1 MSPVSSQENQHG
13 ALFYGDNLDVLRRY
27 VDDKSV
33 DLVYLDPPFNSNAN
47 YNVLFAEQ
55 DGTQAASQIK
65 AFEDTWRWDQEAA
78 RAFEEVVEAG
88 GEVSNAMR
96 AFRTIL
102 PESNMLAYLAM
113 MAPRLVELRR
123 VLKPTGSLYLHCD
136 PTASHY
142 LKLLLD
148 AVLSPKCFR
157 NEIIWQRTLSK
168 GLMKTR
174 LPNNHDVIL
183 GYQAGKVATW
193 NLDAAFQP
201 YDADNLD
208 ERTAKKY
215 CHHDPDGR
223 RYHLDNLLNPNHDR
237 PNLEYEFLGVKRVW
251 RWTKERMQAEYEAG
265 RVVQPRPGAVPRYKR
280 YLDEQRGRP
289 FGDVWADIPPLNSQA
304 AERLGYQTQKP
315 AALLE
320 RIIELTTATGGL
332 VLDPFCGCGTT
343 IAAAEKLN
351 RRWVGIDITYQ
362 ATNLIKSRLMHA
374 FGDTVSYT
382 VVGEPTTLEDAN
394 RLAEEDRD
402 QFEAWALGLVG
413 ARNAAKKKGRDRGI
427 DGRLLF
433 HEKIGGKTRE
443 ALISVKSGTTGPA
456 DVRDLRGVIER
467 EEAELGVLI
476 TMREPTKDMRA
487 EAASAGFY
495 RSGSEGVGTWGQ
507 HPRLQIVTV
516 AELLD
521 GKRIDMPS
529 PSGNLTFPKAPRVER
544 RRPTTEPLFR
554 NISTPPKLKEMFQPA
569 P

>member
-1 MSPVSSQENQHG
+1 
-13 ALFYGDNLDVLRRY
+13 
-27 VDDKSV
+27 
-33 DLVYLDPPFNSNAN
+33 
-47 YNVLFAEQ
+47 
-55 DGTQAASQIK
+55 
-65 AFEDTWRWDQEAA
+65 
-78 RAFEEVVEAG
+78 
-88 GEVSNAMR
+88 
-96 AFRTIL
+96 
-102 PESNMLAYLAM
+102 
-113 MAPRLVELRR
+113 
-123 VLKPTGSLYLHCD
+123 
-136 PTASHY
+136 
-142 LKLLLD
+142 
-148 AVLSPKCFR
+148 
-157 NEIIWQRTLSK
+157 
-168 GLMKTR
+168 
-174 LPNNHDVIL
+174 
-183 GYQAGKVATW
+183 
-193 NLDAAFQP
+193 
-201 YDADNLD
+201 
-208 ERTAKKY
+208 
-215 CHHDPDGR
+215 
-223 RYHLDNLLNPNHDR
+223 
-237 PNLEYEFLGVKRVW
+237 
-251 RWTKERMQAEYEAG
+251 MQAEYEAG

-320 RIIELTTATGGL
+320 RIIELTTAPGGL

-382 VVGEPTTLEDAN
+382 VVGEPTTLEDAK

-443 ALISVKSGTTGPA
+443 ALISVKSGSTRPT

-467 EEAELGVLI
+467 EEAELGVLL
-476 TMREPTKDMRA
+476 TMREPTRDMRA

-495 RSGSEGVGTWGQ
+495 RSGSEGVGTWGK
-507 HPRLQIVTV
+507 HPRLQILTV

-521 GKRIDMPS
+521 GRRIDMPS
-529 PSGNLTFPKAPRVER
+529 PSGNLTFPKTPRVER

>member
-1 MSPVSSQENQHG
+1 MSSVAYHKDQHG

-27 VDDKSV
+27 IDDESV
-33 DLVYLDPPFNSNAN
+33 DLIYLDPPFNSNAS
-47 YNVLFAEQ
+47 YNVLFAGQ

-78 RAFEEVVEAG
+78 RAYEEVVEAG
-88 GEVSNAMR
+88 GEVSSAMR

-123 VLKPTGSLYLHCD
+123 VLKPTGTLYLHCD

-148 AVLSPKCFR
+148 AVLGPKNFR
-157 NEIIWQRTLSK
+157 NEIVWQRTLSK

-174 LPNNHDVIL
+174 LPSNHDVIL
-183 GYQAGKVATW
+183 AYQRNQGAVW
-193 NLDAAFQP
+193 NLHAAFQP
-201 YDADNLD
+201 YDPENLD
-208 ERTAKKY
+208 EKTTKKY
-215 CHHDPDGR
+215 CHQDPDGR
-223 RYHLDNLLNPNHDR
+223 RYRLDNLLNPNRDR

-251 RWTKERMQAEYEAG
+251 RWTRERMQAEYEAG
-265 RVVQPRPGAVPRYKR
+265 RVIQTRPGAVPAFKR

-289 FGDVWADIPPLNSQA
+289 LGDVWADIPPLNSQA

-315 AALLE
+315 AALME
-320 RIIELTTATGGL
+320 RIIELTTEPGAL

-374 FGDTVSYT
+374 FGDTVPYT
-382 VVGEPTTLEDAN
+382 VIGEPTTIEDAE

-427 DGRLLF
+427 DGRLIF

-443 ALISVKSGTTGPA
+443 ALISVKSGSTGPA
-456 DVRDLRGVIER
+456 HVRDLRGVIER
-467 EEAELGVLI
+467 EGSELGVLI
-476 TMREPTKDMRA
+476 TMRNPTKDMRA

-495 RSGSEGVGTWGQ
+495 RSGSEGVGTWGK
-507 HPRLQIVTV
+507 HPRLQILTV

-529 PSGNLTFPKAPRVER
+529 PSGNLTFRRAPKVER